1 MNEKEISK
9 VGAQS
14 GHFLMAVPDSVI
26 MFYSYIFPCL
36 ASKRGGEAE
45 DSLHGGS
52 SSGHWPESPGPSPTA
67 GRFHDSPL
75 RTPPSPLRAPLS
87 PYRLNLSPQQSRKE
101 PLNITLSQIY
111 KITQNFSKDHMI
123 GEGGFGSVYK
133 AELSNGQI
141 VAIKRAKKEK
151 FGALR
156 SEFRNE
162 VALLTQ
168 IEHKNL
174 VQLLGYIDEANEQ
187 LIITEYVPN
196 GTLREH
202 LDGTR
207 GGILKFSQ
215 RLGIAIDIAHGLTY
229 LHNYA
234 EKPIIHRDVKSSNIM
249 LTNTLGAKVA
259 DFGFARTGPTK
270 EGQSHVSTNIK
281 GTAGYV
287 DPDYLRT
294 FHLSPKSDVFSF
306 GILLLEIISGRRPV
320 EITRAKEEKITIRWA
335 FSKYDEGHN
344 REILDP
350 QLHEEVP
357 DEVLRRILSLAF
369 QCAAPYR
376 RDRPN
381 MREVCEQLWK
391 IRKDYN
397 A

>member
-1 MNEKEISK
+1 MKEKGISK

-36 ASKRGGEAE
+36 DPKRGGEAE
-45 DSLHGGS
+45 DSLHGES
-52 SSGHWPESPGPSPTA
+52 SSGHWPSSPGPSPTA

-133 AELSNGQI
+133 AELSNGQT
-141 VAIKRAKKEK
+141 VAIKRGKKEK

-156 SEFRNE
+156 AEFRNE

-202 LDGTR
+202 LDGAR

-249 LTNTLGAKVA
+249 LTNTLRAKVA

-335 FSKYDEGHN
+335 FSKYDEGYN

-350 QLHEEVP
+350 ELHEEVP
-357 DEVLRRILSLAF
+357 DEALRRILSLAF